1 MVSQAGARWLAEDRG
16 LYDVSP
22 GGQDVSAQDFQP
34 SPDEQRNSY
43 PCPLYPLREIARLH
57 RSFLDFCQ
65 RMRRES
71 AWLS

>member
-1 MVSQAGARWLAEDRG
+1 VVSQAGARWIAEDRG
-16 LYDVSP
+16 LYEFPQS
-22 GGQDVSAQDFQP
+22 GQDVSAQAFQP
-34 SPDEQRNSY
+34 CLDAQRNIR